1 MRRLTAKIAE
11 QGYSPLGFV
20 LTVILPTAAAIILGT
35 ALIVVTAPAGA
46 GS

>member
-11 QGYSPLGFV
+11 QGYSPLGFF

-35 ALIVVTAPAGA
+35 ALIVVTAPSGV
-46 GS
+46 SS